1 MSGADAALLMMTQQ
15 GRNTPNNE
23 VTDMTITTI
32 YPQAASILATAVAT
46 IAKCEA
52 TFQSTRS
59 DAKIL
64 SATAD
69 VQKIIAYGHLITL
82 IKFAKIRKGTKR
94 AGELRAALEADGV
107 SKACA
112 KRYCEI
118 AQAAAKLPLVVDA
131 YEGASE
137 GRLAPFT
144 IVEALEEN
152 DIKTEA
158 ALKNV
163 CFPKVEK
170 SLVEKLAALA
180 ESDSDDAEAAVQALL
195 DAAAAINP
203 RAQDVADTLVAA
215 LAA

>member
-1 MSGADAALLMMTQQ
+1 
-15 GRNTPNNE
+15 
-23 VTDMTITTI
+23 MTITTI

-46 IAKCEA
+46 VAEA
-52 TFQSTRS
+52 EAVFQ
-59 DAKIL
+59 
-64 SATAD
+64 ATNSQCKTLRAEAH
-69 VQKIIAYGHLITL
+69 VSKIIAYAYLIAL
-82 IKFAKIRKGTKR
+82 IIDAKIRKGTKR
-94 AGELRAALEADGV
+94 AGELRAALEAAGV

-118 AQAAAKLPLVVDA
+118 AQAASKLPLITEV
-131 YEGASE
+131 YEGADS
-137 GRLAPFT
+137 
-144 IVEALEEN
+144 ISQVLEEN

-180 ESDSDDAEAAVQALL
+180 ESDTDDAEAAVQALL

>member
-1 MSGADAALLMMTQQ
+1 
-15 GRNTPNNE
+15 
-23 VTDMTITTI
+23 MTITTI

-94 AGELRAALEADGV
+94 AGELRAA
-107 SKACA
+107 
-112 KRYCEI
+112 I

-152 DIKTEA
+152 DIRTEA

-170 SLVEKLAALA
+170 SLVEKLIALA